1 MEISDAFATLKE
13 RFGNHSLAA
22 HHLGM
27 TPEHY
32 RALRNGRAHISKR
45 TAEFIILKAKTVA
58 PQEQPVAQAKLANR
72 DDPGMSLPNSGQSVT
87 V

>member
-1 MEISDAFATLKE
+1 MTFAEACEILKGRYRTHRE
-13 RFGNHSLAA
+13 AA
-22 HHLGM
+22 RNLNISY
-27 TPEHY
+27 EHY
-32 RALRNGRAHISKR
+32 CALRSGRAHISKR

-58 PQEQPVAQAKLANR
+58 PQEQPVAHATPANH

>member
-1 MEISDAFATLKE
+1 MDINEAFAALKA
-13 RFGNHSLAA
+13 RYGTDRACANHV
-22 HHLGM
+22 GM
-27 TPEHY
+27 TPQHFE
-32 RALRNGRAHISKR
+32 ALRNGRAHISKR

-72 DDPGMSLPNSGQSVT
+72 DDPSMSLPNSGQSVT